1 MKPFFSI
8 RIDYNPSDSED
19 IVACDR
25 ASLRLVIGREVEWEE
40 GQRNYES
47 LQKITET
54 CVEALSWLGGKADS
68 LGVESFFEGLLS
80 ELALRRP
87 ETFNAAVAYVI
98 KDFDADELN
107 ALDAAKTR
115 AIAKDNEV
123 LRQDDEEP
131 QP

>member
-47 LQKITET
+47 LQKITEM